1 MEKVKEIYEG
11 HIMPKSKCPEITT
24 EDINKFFEGSDPMK
38 NIINIELAYNDAEAE
53 IVYID
58 DRGIKRI
65 RKEPFKPFVW
75 AKNSACI
82 RMFGGQRGLL
92 RSKMREYGIKVK
104 PLYTCT
110 EDNPYPHE
118 KLTNGYKYLF
128 YSAHKQSMGK
138 FQGFFNE
145 AGTPLKPK
153 KKEDNSP
160 SSQEFLYLQPVEQF
174 MIETGKRYFKGIDNY
189 DDLKRMSFDL
199 ETEGLNP
206 KIHHISQ
213 IGIRTNKGFEKII
226 TITGKD
232 KQEKE
237 VNEVKGII
245 DFCKIIAEE
254 KPDVI
259 FGHNTENFD
268 WDFIIVRC
276 QTYGIDFK
284 ELSGNYL
291 REGIYKQKRPT
302 TLKLGGEVETYFATI
317 IKYHNVVDSLHAVR
331 RAMATDSSFESA
343 NLKYATKYLKLDKN
357 NRVYVPGNL
366 IDTTWLVTE
375 PEYAFNNNNGDWY
388 HISEEKPLKE
398 GYETVSGKY
407 IVERYLL
414 DDIWEADK
422 VELTLH
428 ETDFQLTKIMP
439 TTFMRVCTMGTATQW
454 KLIMLTWAFQH
465 DLAVPTLS
473 PNRKFTGGLS
483 RLLVTGYM
491 NNVVKYDANSL
502 YPSTIL
508 TWNITCTTD
517 IMGVML
523 RMLRYVL
530 TQREY
535 YKGLKK
541 KAAAKAE
548 ELYHQLKHM
557 DENDPRYAQ
566 LTQERKLYLADKINN
581 DNQQLILKKLGNSF
595 FGSFGCPSVFNFAD
609 LDAAEKTTCLGRM
622 QLRVM
627 IAFFHT
633 IGQRCFP
640 NLPKEEQEKYNYIP
654 IVGDT
659 DGFDFKM
666 PEKFRYTEEN
676 PYIGKG
682 LNRESKLGKKYIGNE
697 ADVAE
702 YNDTIL
708 SKTYNGAE
716 ENLSGLG
723 IDEYVSA
730 SINIAR
736 KNYLC
741 LMEEDGSIKKVG
753 NTMKSRKMSGYLQ
766 KFINKACDMLIQGD
780 GYGFLNT
787 YYDYLD
793 DIYNYRIPVRDIA
806 SKGNIKKDLTEYIED
821 CKTLTKAGSKKSRQ
835 AWYEL
840 VLNNNI
846 SVNQGDTIYY
856 VNTGKK
862 KSESDV
868 KRITHQYVMDPDNPT
883 EEIELVT
890 KIRTRLMKAEC
901 EKEGIEYKTLKTKDI
916 KERMQKY
923 ITKEE
928 DEIILNCKLVPR
940 EVIDNEKEYL
950 CSDLPDLEYNV
961 DKYIEQFNKRLTPLL
976 VCFSPEIRNQILIK
990 SPSER
995 KYWTK
1000 EEAQLVSGCPMKE
1013 GDQDK
1018 YEALMTPERKE
1029 IEFWERIGERPPFL
1043 EECGINWDKLVKEY
1057 HEEVEFEKNELFQCE
1072 NNKYLKALENL
1083 TEDDISDFEDEGKL
1097 PKSITDVVTLSPTDM
1112 RFYFI
1117 NIPNKTPSTGG
1128 YIFDD
1133 IRISMEEHGIEVEK
1147 FVENEM

>member
-1 MEKVKEIYEG
+1 LPHFFVTLHYNCDAIDLALTKKDFMEKVKEIYEG

-53 IVYID
+53 IVYVD
-58 DRGIKRI
+58 DKGIKRI

-128 YSAHKQSMGK
+128 YSTHKQSMGK

-245 DFCKIIAEE
+245 EFCKIIAEE

-375 PEYAFNNNNGDWY
+375 PEYAFNNDNGDWY

-491 NNVVKYDANSL
+491 NKIFKADYNSL

-508 TWNITCTTD
+508 TWNITCATD

-541 KAAAKAE
+541 KAGAKAE
-548 ELYHQLKHM
+548 ELYHQLENM
-557 DENDPRYAQ
+557 NENDPQYAQ

-609 LDAAEKTTCLGRM
+609 LEAAEKTTCIGRQLLRLMISHFKKLGY
-622 QLRVM
+622 V
-627 IAFFHT
+627 
-633 IGQRCFP
+633 
-640 NLPKEEQEKYNYIP
+640 P
-654 IVGDT
+654 IVGDSVTGDTPLFIRYNDTHLIDIKPISEIFDEKYKDT
-659 DGFDFKM
+659 D
-666 PEKFRYTEEN
+666 N
-676 PYIGKG
+676 
-682 LNRESKLGKKYIGNE
+682 LNREYDMSIKPFQVLCRSGWRNINYVYRHTTKKDIYRVSNE
-697 ADVAE
+697 AGYVDVTKDHSLF
-702 YNDTIL
+702 N
-708 SKTYNGAE
+708 
-716 ENLSGLG
+716 ENKK
-723 IDEYVSA
+723 E
-730 SINIAR
+730 
-736 KNYLC
+736 
-741 LMEEDGSIKKVG
+741 IK
-753 NTMKSRKMSGYLQ
+753 
-766 KFINKACDMLIQGD
+766 
-780 GYGFLNT
+780 
-787 YYDYLD
+787 
-793 DIYNYRIPVRDIA
+793 
-806 SKGNIKKDLTEYIED
+806 
-821 CKTLTKAGSKKSRQ
+821 
-835 AWYEL
+835 
-840 VLNNNI
+840 
-846 SVNQGDTIYY
+846 
-856 VNTGKK
+856 
-862 KSESDV
+862 
-868 KRITHQYVMDPDNPT
+868 PT
-883 EEIELVT
+883 EINSETKLEINSHN
-890 KIRTRLMKAEC
+890 IW
-901 EKEGIEYKTLKTKDI
+901 
-916 KERMQKY
+916 
-923 ITKEE
+923 
-928 DEIILNCKLVPR
+928 
-940 EVIDNEKEYL
+940 
-950 CSDLPDLEYNV
+950 SS
-961 DKYIEQFNKRLTPLL
+961 
-976 VCFSPEIRNQILIK
+976 FS
-990 SPSER
+990 SP
-995 KYWTK
+995 
-1000 EEAQLVSGCPMKE
+1000 
-1013 GDQDK
+1013 
-1018 YEALMTPERKE
+1018 
-1029 IEFWERIGERPPFL
+1029 
-1043 EECGINWDKLVKEY
+1043 LVKETSQRI
-1057 HEEVEFEKNELFQCE
+1057 EQMAKML
-1072 NNKYLKALENL
+1072 
-1083 TEDDISDFEDEGKL
+1083 I
-1097 PKSITDVVTLSPTDM
+1097 
-1112 RFYFI
+1112 
-1117 NIPNKTPSTGG
+1117 NKTIDRVPIYILNATPRQKRLFVDLVQDMVTIDNG
-1128 YIFDD
+1128 Y
-1133 IRISMEEHGIEVEK
+1133 SKTAVAGINYLNIAKNDTKTLYNNSYKKEK
-1147 FVENEM
+1147 LICQQN